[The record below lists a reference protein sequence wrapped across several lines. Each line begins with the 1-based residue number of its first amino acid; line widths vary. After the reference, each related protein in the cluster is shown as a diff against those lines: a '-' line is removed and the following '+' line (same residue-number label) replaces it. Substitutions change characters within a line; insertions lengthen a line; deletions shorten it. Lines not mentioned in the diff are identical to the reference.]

1 MAAAATVNLP
11 PETRQA
17 METSGVTKTL
27 WREMIERRQG
37 ARPPLREYEM
47 DDANFEYATAQVDWK
62 LVWLLL
68 GLPLEVKP
76 PPLSSKPWATWSLAA
91 LIVVSSVAAL
101 FWGPASVVSLG
112 LIPSHLWRYGGLT
125 FVTSFFLHGSL
136 WHLLSNV
143 YFLLVFGDD
152 AEDQLGR
159 GPFLALVALSAIAG
173 DLLYAA
179 LNPMSTVPVIG
190 ASGGISGAIAFYAL
204 RFPRRRLR
212 LVIGFP
218 VARRLIVGRLLD
230 VRASAAL
237 VLWAIVQLV
246 GLAVPELTEGTES
259 VAYLAHLG
267 DDPRHPRRH
276 LFAGGLRKGGT
287 RSKRATRDELGQP
300 GRIAPRRWASGRPRS
315 RSHPAGSKREGTT
328 CSWPRST
335 SIARLRGVV
344 RALLWLF
351 TWSSSLETWCLATQA
366 SLGRLRVNKPESV
379 NNVSG
384 H

>member
-1 MAAAATVNLP
+1 VANLAALRQTPPGGFTRRLLMLASRTATPDGRPCPGCPERMIEVPTISAPEMPAPLKLDVCPRCELVWFDPREHEAWLAAPMAAAATVNLP

-27 WREMIERRQG
+27 WREMIERRLA
-37 ARPPLREYEM
+37 ARPRLREYEM

-237 VLWAIVQLV
+237 VLWVIVQLV
-246 GLAVPELTEGTES
+246 GLAVPELTEGRES

-267 DDPRHPRRH
+267 GAVVGV
-276 LFAGGLRKGGT
+276 LFWAMAPSAHGGI
-287 RSKRATRDELGQP
+287 SSRA
-300 GRIAPRRWASGRPRS
+300 A
-315 RSHPAGSKREGTT
+315 
-328 CSWPRST
+328 
-335 SIARLRGVV
+335 
-344 RALLWLF
+344 
-351 TWSSSLETWCLATQA
+351 
-366 SLGRLRVNKPESV
+366 
-379 NNVSG
+379 
-384 H
+384 